1 MVIFFI
7 KTKKKIEARNLKQ
20 VRILIKSKKLD
31 LFLGVFIKIV
41 VSNIFL
47 LISIIAL
54 DCMSVSM
61 SVRPSICMPEMH
73 EIIFVTVVDWINSL
87 YLMVWVGVVNVWL
100 CV

>member
-1 MVIFFI
+1 MDRKFNKKSQSYYFTF
-7 KTKKKIEARNLKQ
+7 KTKFGNFFYKNEKKIEARNLKQ

-31 LFLGVFIKIV
+31 LFLGVFIKIF

-61 SVRPSICMPEMH
+61 SVRPSIHM
-73 EIIFVTVVDWINSL
+73 
-87 YLMVWVGVVNVWL
+87 YA
-100 CV
+100 